1 MLDKDNLIYKINNK
15 TATVGIVGLGYV
27 GLPLA
32 VEFAKSGYRVLG
44 FDIQQK
50 KVNMI
55 NNCENYI
62 SDVVNEEL
70 KFVIENRRLKA
81 SNEIKFLK
89 DTDVILICV
98 PTPLDKYQQPDISYV
113 KESAESVGKY
123 LHEGML
129 VILESTTYPGT
140 TEELVLPTLEKMS
153 GLKCEKDFYLAFS
166 PERVD
171 PGNSIYHTAN
181 TAKVVGGV
189 GRDSTEIAAAL
200 YRKVLNSEIFEV
212 STPRV
217 AEMEKILEN
226 TYRNINIGLINE
238 MAVICNKMNINIWE
252 VIEAAKTKPYG
263 FQAFYPGPGLGGHCI
278 PLDPYYL
285 TWKAR
290 EYDYHTRLI
299 ETSGEINNF
308 MPQYIVQRSAT
319 ILNKFNKALNKANIL
334 ILGIAYKSDIGDYRE
349 SPALKIIE
357 NFQKQGSEVK
367 FYDPYISSYMYK
379 GEEHYGIKLTQE
391 VLRNADLV
399 IITTAHKKYNY
410 SFIQENSIFIFDTR
424 NATKNVQNKDNI
436 ELL

>member
-1 MLDKDNLIYKINNK
+1 MLNKDKLIYKINNK
-15 TATVGIVGLGYV
+15 TAAIGIIGLGYV

-32 VEFAKSGYRVLG
+32 VEFAKSGYKVLG
-44 FDIQQK
+44 FDIQEK

-55 NNCENYI
+55 NNGENYI
-62 SDVVNEEL
+62 SDVIDEDL

-81 SNEIKFLK
+81 SNEIKFVK
-89 DTDVILICV
+89 DIDIVLICV

-113 KESAESVGKY
+113 KESTESVGKY

-140 TEELVLPTLEKMS
+140 TEELVLPILEKIS
-153 GLKCEKDFYLAFS
+153 DLKCEKDFYLAFS

-171 PGNSIYHTAN
+171 PGNSMYNTAN

-189 GRDSTEIAAAL
+189 GKDSTEIAAAL
-200 YRKVLNSEIFEV
+200 YRNVLSSKIFEV
-212 STPRV
+212 SSPRV

-238 MAVICNKMNINIWE
+238 MAVICNKMNIDIWE

-308 MPQYIVQRSAT
+308 MPQYIVQRAAS
-319 ILNKFNKALNKANIL
+319 ILNRFNKPLNKANIL
-334 ILGIAYKSDIGDYRE
+334 ILGIAYKSDIDDYRE
-349 SPALKIIE
+349 SPALKVIG
-357 NFQKQGSEVK
+357 NFQKQGSEVT
-367 FYDPYISSYMYK
+367 FYDPYITSYRYK
-379 GEEHYGIKLTQE
+379 GKEYEGVELTVE
-391 VLRNADLV
+391 MLKNADLV
-399 IITTAHKKYNY
+399 VITTAHKKYNY

-424 NATKNVQNKDNI
+424 NATKDVENKDNI

>member
-1 MLDKDNLIYKINNK
+1 MLNKDNLIYKINNK

-32 VEFAKSGYRVLG
+32 VEFAKGGYKVLG
-44 FDIQQK
+44 FDIQEK

-55 NNCENYI
+55 NNGENYI
-62 SDVVNEEL
+62 SDVMNEEL

-113 KESAESVGKY
+113 KESTESVGKY

-189 GRDSTEIAAAL
+189 GRNSTEIAATL
-200 YRKVLNSEIFEV
+200 YRNVLNSEIFEV

-308 MPQYIVQRSAT
+308 MPQYIVQRAAS

-334 ILGIAYKSDIGDYRE
+334 ILGIAYKSDIDDYRE

-357 NFQKQGSEVK
+357 NFQKQGSEVE

-379 GEEHYGIKLTQE
+379 GKEHYGIKLTQE

-399 IITTAHKKYNY
+399 VITTAHKKYNY